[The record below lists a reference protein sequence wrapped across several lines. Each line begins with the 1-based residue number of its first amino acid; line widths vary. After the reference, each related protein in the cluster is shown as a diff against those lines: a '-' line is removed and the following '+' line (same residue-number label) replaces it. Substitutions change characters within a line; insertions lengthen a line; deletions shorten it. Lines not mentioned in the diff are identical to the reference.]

1 MNKSST
7 MQKPILLLTLGL
19 SLAGPALHAQ
29 MAGANLQADSMQQR
43 RQLTETA
50 LALRDTNSVPSL
62 FDGET
67 DDVGPQSVLLAR
79 ARRIHWE
86 AFADAQYFHTD
97 NAFLTDHNR
106 QGADVLVS
114 TAQAALSLGPV
125 KVADGALT
133 PRLGYQQQ
141 WFNYDL
147 IGSGRVTVIDPATFS
162 TKDVKLNTFDFSAG
176 TAFGDLAWRCENWV
190 VGAGADFR
198 RLLDSGNYR
207 EFYRE
212 YVPRWSL
219 RRDFL
224 LCPNVGISLGYEGDY
239 RFTETTVTP
248 NPGYPD
254 NYNDRNDHSL
264 VLVGSW
270 QVCRNAILQPYYRLQ
285 YSHYT
290 QTHRDDVLNSV
301 GLALNCPLGEN
312 VTLRAFAGYDTLHTD
327 GYLAKKYG
335 KLDLGGGL
343 NLTVRF

>member
-1 MNKSST
+1 MKK
-7 MQKPILLLTLGL
+7 QILLLTVGL
-19 SLAGPALHAQ
+19 SLVGPALHAQ

-50 LALRDTNSVPSL
+50 LALRGTNSVPEL
-62 FDGET
+62 FGGES

-79 ARRIHWE
+79 PRRVHWE

-97 NAFLTDHNR
+97 NAFLADKNR
-106 QGADVLVS
+106 QHADVLVS
-114 TAQAALSLGPV
+114 TAQADLSLGPV
-125 KVADGALT
+125 NLAGGALT

-147 IGSGRVTVIDPATFS
+147 IGSGRVTVVDPATFS
-162 TKDVKLNTFDFSAG
+162 SKNVKLNTFDFSAG
-176 TAFGDLAWRCENWV
+176 TAFGDLTWRYQDWV
-190 VGAGADFR
+190 AGLGTDFR
-198 RLLDSGNYR
+198 RLLDSGNYH

-212 YVPRWSL
+212 YVPRWNL
-219 RRDFL
+219 RRDFI
-224 LCPNVGISLGYEGDY
+224 LCSKAGISLGYEGDY
-239 RFTETTVTP
+239 RLTETTVTP

-254 NYNDRNDHSL
+254 NYNDRTDHSL

-270 QVCRNAILQPYYRLQ
+270 ELCRNAILQPYYRLQ

-290 QTHRDDVLNSV
+290 RTHRDDVLNSV
-301 GLALNCPLGEN
+301 GLALYCPLGEQ

-327 GYLAKKYG
+327 GYLAQNYE

-343 NLTVRF
+343 NLTIRF